1 MIIQLSLTE
10 QQTKALQ
17 ACARARGQSCNA
29 IVSAALAKFL
39 GPYMAKVQDDTRTA
53 AAGEKPDTGIEPV
66 PNDLTADYLEDQLL
80 RRLAGLP
87 PPPPE

>member
-1 MIIQLSLTE
+1 MIIQLSLTP

-17 ACARARGQSCNA
+17 ACARARRQSCYA
-29 IVSAALAKFL
+29 IVVAAVDKFI
-39 GPYMAKVQDDTRTA
+39 GPYMAKVQDDSRA
-53 AAGEKPDTGIEPV
+53 AAAREKHDTGIEPI

-87 PPPPE
+87 PPPRE